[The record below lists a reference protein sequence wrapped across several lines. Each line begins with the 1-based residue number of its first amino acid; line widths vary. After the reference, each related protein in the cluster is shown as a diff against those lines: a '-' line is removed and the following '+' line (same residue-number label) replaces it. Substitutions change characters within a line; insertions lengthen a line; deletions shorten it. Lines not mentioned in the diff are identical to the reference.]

1 VDALTISMISAAT
14 ALVASVVGPLV
25 ALLVAKRQ
33 FDATVLSTNRQKWIE
48 SFRNHLSE
56 LMAMMMTA
64 TVLKDTAPGGAA
76 WQDMLSREPSLR
88 SLVERITVAS
98 IQVSLMAKDDE
109 PLHQEFMQALKRGE
123 QLLLDSAPH
132 HAEMH
137 EQFDLI
143 SALARRIIRY
153 EWGRVKRGT

>member
-1 VDALTISMISAAT
+1 MDALTISMISAAT
-14 ALVASVVGPLV
+14 ALVATIVGPLV

-48 SFRNHLSE
+48 FFRNHLAE

-64 TVLKDTAPGGAA
+64 TVLKESWPAGTV
-76 WQDMLSREPSLR
+76 WQDVLFRDPSLR
-88 SLVERITVAS
+88 TLVERITVGS
-98 IQVSLMAKDDE
+98 IQVSLMAKDEE
-109 PLHQEFMQALKRGE
+109 PLHQEFMQALKRAE

-137 EQFDLI
+137 EQFDVVTG
-143 SALARRIIRY
+143 LARKIIRY